1 MCNLSAVIHT
11 SLGVMYVL
19 HDDKYTGSI
28 LELGTLTGSLGSSVV
43 CQRNDLVA
51 VVGCWQIF
59 IFSLAD
65 Q

>member
-43 CQRNDLVA
+43 CKIEER
-51 VVGCWQIF
+51 
-59 IFSLAD
+59 FSCSSRLLAD
-65 Q
+65 FYLQFS